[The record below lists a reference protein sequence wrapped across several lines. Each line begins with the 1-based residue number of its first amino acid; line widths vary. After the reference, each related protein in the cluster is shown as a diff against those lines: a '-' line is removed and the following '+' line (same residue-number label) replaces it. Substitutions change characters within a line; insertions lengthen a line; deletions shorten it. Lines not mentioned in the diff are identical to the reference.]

1 MRQRRPLGLRPRWA
15 VPGAAL
21 VVVGAVLAGTVLA
34 SAAAPALPRQTPAQ
48 LLAAMHRAKP
58 PSAMIATVS
67 QSANL
72 GFPALPDIAGMD
84 SSPLSAA
91 SLISGTHT
99 IQVWY
104 GGPSELRIALPV
116 SFGETDLR
124 VNKTQAWLW
133 QSQGQKATR
142 FIVSPPRRA
151 EVPGVPGQ
159 SQMPRREHRKAGQE
173 AGVPM
178 TPIQAANRFL
188 KLVGP
193 TTRVT
198 VPGTTTVAG
207 RDAYQLAIAPRTSK
221 SLIGRI
227 MISVDAQTHLPLSLQ
242 VFARG
247 GGGPAFQIGFTSL
260 SFAKPAASNFTFT
273 PPPGAKVKTVHV
285 PGGPPIAALPGERPK
300 VLPHGAQPKPGA
312 KLSHLKPGAKL
323 SHLKQ
328 GTMPSFR
335 LAVGPQTF
343 GSGWLSVLAV
353 PIRPAMAWG
362 GNGGPGM
369 TPFVPQHT
377 AGSAHNSSL
386 RIAGPA
392 GQGLAILR
400 VLLRA
405 AKPVH
410 GSWGSGRLLRTN
422 LLSVLVTS
430 KGVAL
435 VGAVA
440 PSVLYADAAKVK

>member
-1 MRQRRPLGLRPRWA
+1 VLAG
-15 VPGAAL
+15 AL
-21 VVVGAVLAGTVLA
+21 VVVGSVLAGTVLA
-34 SAAAPALPRQTPAQ
+34 SAAAPALPKQTPAQ

-58 PSAMIATVS
+58 PSAMVATVS

-72 GFPALPDIAGMD
+72 GFPALPDIGGMG

-104 GGPSELRIALPV
+104 GGPGKVRIALPV

-133 QSQGQKATR
+133 ESQGQKATR
-142 FIVSPPRRA
+142 FIVSPPRGIA
-151 EVPGVPGQ
+151 VPG
-159 SQMPRREHRKAGQE
+159 KAGQGS
-173 AGVPM
+173 GVPM

-227 MISVDAQTHLPLSLQ
+227 MIAVDAKTHLPLSLQ

-247 GGGPAFQIGFTSL
+247 GGDPAFQIGFTSL
-260 SFAKPAASNFTFT
+260 SFARPAASNFTFA
-273 PPPGAKVKTVHV
+273 PPAGAKVKTMHV
-285 PGGPPIAALPGERPK
+285 PGGPLSAAPPGHRLK
-300 VLPHGAQPKPGA
+300 VLPGGTKQPYLKHGTIPKVRPA
-312 KLSHLKPGAKL
+312 FA
-323 SHLKQ
+323 
-328 GTMPSFR
+328 
-335 LAVGPQTF
+335 PQTF

-353 PIRPAMAWG
+353 PIGPAMAIA
-362 GNGGPGM
+362 GN
-369 TPFVPQHT
+369 
-377 AGSAHNSSL
+377 
-386 RIAGPA
+386 AGPA
-392 GQGLAILR
+392 GQGLGILR
-400 VLLRA
+400 VLLKA

-410 GSWGSGRLLRTN
+410 GTWGSGRLLTTS
-422 LLSVLVTS
+422 LLSVLVTN
-430 KGVAL
+430 KGVVLA
-435 VGAVA
+435 GAVT
-440 PSVLYADAAKVK
+440 PSVLYDDAAKVK

>member
-1 MRQRRPLGLRPRWA
+1 MRQRRPFGIKPRWA
-15 VPGAAL
+15 VPAGAL

-48 LLAAMHRAKP
+48 LLAAMHRAKA

-72 GFPALPDIAGMD
+72 GFPSLPDIGGMG

-104 GGPSELRIALPV
+104 GGPGKFRVALPV

-133 QSQGQKATR
+133 ESQGQKATR
-142 FIVSPPRRA
+142 FIVSPPRGIA
-151 EVPGVPGQ
+151 VPGKASHSQLPARAHPKPAKPGQ
-159 SQMPRREHRKAGQE
+159 TSGI
-173 AGVPM
+173 PM
-178 TPIQAANRFL
+178 TPIQAANKFL

-227 MISVDAQTHLPLSLQ
+227 MIAVDAQTYLPLSVQ

-247 GGGPAFQIGFTSL
+247 GGDPAFQIGFTSL
-260 SFAKPAASNFTFT
+260 SFARPAASNFTFT

-285 PGGPPIAALPGERPK
+285 PGGPPTTAFPGQRPT
-300 VLPHGAQPKPGA
+300 LRPGGAKASHLKPGA
-312 KLSHLKPGAKL
+312 KLSHLKPGAV
-323 SHLKQ
+323 
-328 GTMPSFR
+328 PNFR
-335 LAVGPQTF
+335 LAAGPQTF

-353 PIRPAMAWG
+353 PTGPAMAIA
-362 GNGGPGM
+362 GNGGTGM
-369 TPFVPQHT
+369 APLVPKH
-377 AGSAHNSSL
+377 SASSGYSSSL
-386 RIAGPA
+386 QVAGPA
-392 GQGLAILR
+392 GQGLGILR
-400 VLLRA
+400 VLLKA

-410 GSWGSGRLLRTN
+410 GSWGSGRLLTTS
-422 LLSVLVTS
+422 LLSVLVTN
-430 KGVAL
+430 KGVVLA
-435 VGAVA
+435 GAVT

>member
-1 MRQRRPLGLRPRWA
+1 MGQRSPFGMKARWA
-15 VPGAAL
+15 VPGGAL

-48 LLAAMHRAKP
+48 LLAAMHQAKP
-58 PSAMIATVS
+58 PSSMIATVS

-72 GFPALPDIAGMD
+72 GFPALPDIGGMD

-104 GGPSELRIALPV
+104 GGPGKLRIALPV

-133 QSQGQKATR
+133 ESQGQKATR
-142 FIVSPPRRA
+142 FIGSPPRGIA
-151 EVPGVPGQ
+151 VPGMPGHEQMPSRAHPKPAKPGQ
-159 SQMPRREHRKAGQE
+159 ASGI
-173 AGVPM
+173 PM

-207 RDAYQLAIAPRTSK
+207 RDAYQLAIAPRSSK

-227 MISVDAQTHLPLSLQ
+227 MIAVDAQTHLPLSLQ

-260 SFAKPAASNFTFT
+260 SFATPAASNFTFT

-285 PGGPPIAALPGERPK
+285 PGGPPSGAPSGHRLK
-300 VLPHGAQPKPGA
+300 VLPGGA
-312 KLSHLKPGAKL
+312 KQPYLKHGM
-323 SHLKQ
+323 
-328 GTMPSFR
+328 MPKVRPAF
-335 LAVGPQTF
+335 APQTF

-353 PIRPAMAWG
+353 PIGPAMAVA
-362 GNGGPGM
+362 GNGGPGIA
-369 TPFVPQHT
+369 TLVPKHT
-377 AGSAHNSSL
+377 ASSAYSSSL
-386 RIAGPA
+386 QIAGPA
-392 GQGLAILR
+392 GQGLGILR

-410 GSWGSGRLLRTN
+410 GSWGSGRLLGTS
-422 LLSVLVTS
+422 LLSVLVTN
-430 KGVAL
+430 KGVVLA
-435 VGAVA
+435 GAVT

>member
-1 MRQRRPLGLRPRWA
+1 MGQRRPFGVKARWA
-15 VPGAAL
+15 VPAGAL
-21 VVVGAVLAGTVLA
+21 VVVGSVLAGTVLA
-34 SAAAPALPRQTPAQ
+34 SAAAPALPKQTPAQ

-58 PSAMIATVS
+58 PSAMVATVS

-72 GFPALPDIAGMD
+72 GFPALPDIGGMG

-104 GGPSELRIALPV
+104 GGPGKVRIALPV

-124 VNKTQAWLW
+124 VNKSQAWLW
-133 QSQGQKATR
+133 ESQGQKATR
-142 FIVSPPRRA
+142 FIVSPPRGIA
-151 EVPGVPGQ
+151 VPG
-159 SQMPRREHRKAGQE
+159 KAGHPQMSGR
-173 AGVPM
+173 AHPKPGKAAQGSGVPM

-227 MISVDAQTHLPLSLQ
+227 MIAVDAKTHLPLSLQ

-247 GGGPAFQIGFTSL
+247 GGDPAFQIGFTSL
-260 SFAKPAASNFTFT
+260 SFARPAASNFTFT

-285 PGGPPIAALPGERPK
+285 PGGPLSAAPPGHRLK
-300 VLPHGAQPKPGA
+300 VLPGGTKQPY
-312 KLSHLKPGAKL
+312 LKHSTIPKVRPA
-323 SHLKQ
+323 
-328 GTMPSFR
+328 F
-335 LAVGPQTF
+335 APQTF

-353 PIRPAMAWG
+353 PIGPAMAIA

-369 TPFVPQHT
+369 APLVPKHT
-377 AGSAHNSSL
+377 ASSAYRSSL
-386 RIAGPA
+386 QVAGPA
-392 GQGLAILR
+392 GQGLGILR
-400 VLLRA
+400 VLLKA

-410 GSWGSGRLLRTN
+410 GTWGSGRLLTTS
-422 LLSVLVTS
+422 LLSVLVTN
-430 KGVAL
+430 KGVVLA
-435 VGAVA
+435 GAVT